1 MFWGRVKT
9 ARAFKGG
16 MTMALDPTALFTL
29 SYGLYVLTAREGGRD
44 LGCIVNTVTQL
55 TENPTRIA
63 VSVNKQNFT
72 NEVIQRTGVFNVSVL
87 TEAAPMDLFRHFG
100 FQSGRD
106 VDKFA
111 GRTDPV
117 SENGLRYIS
126 GPANALIS
134 GKVEQ
139 AIDCGTHMLYIA
151 LVTEARKLSDAPS
164 MTYAYYFAN
173 VKPRPQ
179 PKPAQE
185 KPRRGFV
192 CRICGYF
199 YEGDELPPDFICPLC
214 KHGAADFEP
223 VGF

>member
-1 MFWGRVKT
+1 
-9 ARAFKGG
+9 
-16 MTMALDPTALFTL
+16 MALDPTALFTL
-29 SYGLYVLTAREGGRD
+29 SYGLYVLTAREGDRD

-63 VSVNKQNFT
+63 VSVNKRNFT
-72 NEVIQRTGVFNVSVL
+72 NEVIQRTGLFNVSVL

>member
-1 MFWGRVKT
+1 
-9 ARAFKGG
+9 
-16 MTMALDPTALFTL
+16 MALDPTALFTL

-44 LGCIVNTVTQL
+44 LGCIVNTVTQM

-72 NEVIQRTGVFNVSVL
+72 NEVIQRTGLFNVSVL

-173 VKPRPQ
+173 VKPKPQ

>member
-1 MFWGRVKT
+1 
-9 ARAFKGG
+9 
-16 MTMALDPTALFTL
+16 MALDPTALFNL
-29 SYGLYVLTAREGGRD
+29 SYGLYVLTAREDGRD
-44 LGCIVNTVTQL
+44 CGCIVNTVTQL

-63 VSVNKQNFT
+63 LSVNKQNFT
-72 NEVIQRTGVFNVSVL
+72 NEVIQRTGVFNISVL
-87 TEAAPMDLFRHFG
+87 TEAATMDLFRHFG

-111 GRTDPV
+111 GRADPA
-117 SENGLRYIS
+117 SENGRRDLD

-173 VKPRPQ
+173 VKPKPQ
-179 PKPAQE
+179 PKPAE
-185 KPRRGFV
+185 DKPRRGFV

>member
-1 MFWGRVKT
+1 
-9 ARAFKGG
+9 
-16 MTMALDPTALFTL
+16 MALDPTALFTL

-72 NEVIQRTGVFNVSVL
+72 NEVIQRTGLFNVSVL

-117 SENGLRYIS
+117 SENGLRYIG

-139 AIDCGTHMLYIA
+139 AVDCGTHMLYIA

>member
-1 MFWGRVKT
+1 
-9 ARAFKGG
+9 
-16 MTMALDPTALFTL
+16 MALDPTALFTL

-72 NEVIQRTGVFNVSVL
+72 NEVIQRTGLFNVSVL

-111 GRTDPV
+111 GRADPV
-117 SENGLRYIS
+117 SENGLRYID

>member
-1 MFWGRVKT
+1 M
-9 ARAFKGG
+9 
-16 MTMALDPTALFTL
+16 
-29 SYGLYVLTAREGGRD
+29 
-44 LGCIVNTVTQL
+44 GCIVNTVTQL

-63 VSVNKQNFT
+63 LSVNKQNFT
-72 NEVIQRTGVFNVSVL
+72 CEVIRRTGLFNVSVL

-117 SENGLRYIS
+117 SENGLRYIG

-139 AIDCGTHMLYIA
+139 AVDCGTHMLFIA

-173 VKPRPQ
+173 VKPKPQ

>member
-1 MFWGRVKT
+1 
-9 ARAFKGG
+9 
-16 MTMALDPTALFTL
+16 MALDPTALFTL
-29 SYGLYVLTAREGGRD
+29 SYGLYVLTAREDGRD
-44 LGCIVNTVTQL
+44 CGCIVNTVTQL

-63 VSVNKQNFT
+63 LSVNKQNFT
-72 NEVIQRTGVFNVSVL
+72 NEVIQRTGVFNISIL
-87 TEAAPMDLFRHFG
+87 TEAATMDLFRHFG

-117 SENGLRYIS
+117 SENGLRYIG

-173 VKPRPQ
+173 VKPKPQ
-179 PKPAQE
+179 PKPAE
-185 KPRRGFV
+185 DKPRRGFV

>member
-1 MFWGRVKT
+1 
-9 ARAFKGG
+9 
-16 MTMALDPTALFTL
+16 MALDPTALFNL
-29 SYGLYVLTAREGGRD
+29 SYGLYVLTAREDGRD
-44 LGCIVNTVTQL
+44 CGCIVNTVTQL

-63 VSVNKQNFT
+63 LSVNKQNFT
-72 NEVIQRTGVFNVSVL
+72 NEVIQRTGVFNISVL
-87 TEAAPMDLFRHFG
+87 TEAATMDLFRHFG

-111 GRTDPV
+111 GRTDPT
-117 SENGLRYIS
+117 SENGLRYID

-173 VKPRPQ
+173 VKPKPQ
-179 PKPAQE
+179 TEGK
-185 KPRRGFV
+185 KGFV
-192 CRICGYF
+192 CKVCGYI
-199 YEGDELPPDFICPLC
+199 YEGDTLPDDFICPLC

>member
-1 MFWGRVKT
+1 
-9 ARAFKGG
+9 
-16 MTMALDPTALFTL
+16 MALDPTALFTL
-29 SYGLYVLTAREGGRD
+29 SYGLYVLTAREGDRD

-111 GRTDPV
+111 GRADPV

>member
-1 MFWGRVKT
+1 
-9 ARAFKGG
+9 
-16 MTMALDPTALFTL
+16 MALDPTALFNL
-29 SYGLYVLTAREGGRD
+29 SYGLYVLTAREDGRD
-44 LGCIVNTVTQL
+44 CGCIVNTVTQL

-63 VSVNKQNFT
+63 LSVNKQNFT
-72 NEVIQRTGVFNVSVL
+72 NEVIQRTGVFNISVL
-87 TEAAPMDLFRHFG
+87 TEAATMDLFRHFG

-111 GRTDPV
+111 GRTDPT
-117 SENGLRYIS
+117 SENGLRYIG

-173 VKPRPQ
+173 VKPKPQ
-179 PKPAQE
+179 SKPAE
-185 KPRRGFV
+185 AKPRRGFV

>member
-1 MFWGRVKT
+1 
-9 ARAFKGG
+9 
-16 MTMALDPTALFTL
+16 MALDPTALFTL

-63 VSVNKQNFT
+63 LSVNKQNFT
-72 NEVIQRTGVFNVSVL
+72 CEVIRRTGLFNVSVL

-173 VKPRPQ
+173 VKPKPQ

>member
-1 MFWGRVKT
+1 
-9 ARAFKGG
+9 
-16 MTMALDPTALFTL
+16 MALDPTALFTL

-63 VSVNKQNFT
+63 VSVNKRNFT
-72 NEVIQRTGVFNVSVL
+72 NEVIQRTGLFNVSVL

-111 GRTDPV
+111 GRADPV
-117 SENGLRYIS
+117 SENGLRYLD
-126 GPANALIS
+126 GPVNALIS

-173 VKPRPQ
+173 VKPKPQ

>member
-1 MFWGRVKT
+1 
-9 ARAFKGG
+9 
-16 MTMALDPTALFTL
+16 MALDPTALFTL
-29 SYGLYVLTAREGGRD
+29 SYGLYVLTAREGDRD

-72 NEVIQRTGVFNVSVL
+72 NEVIQRTGLFNVSVL

-117 SENGLRYIS
+117 SENGLRYIG

-139 AIDCGTHMLYIA
+139 AVDCGTHMLFIA

-173 VKPRPQ
+173 VKPKPQ

>member
-1 MFWGRVKT
+1 
-9 ARAFKGG
+9 
-16 MTMALDPTALFTL
+16 MALDPTALFNL
-29 SYGLYVLTAREGGRD
+29 SYGLYVLTAREDGRD
-44 LGCIVNTVTQL
+44 CGCIVNTVTQL

-87 TEAAPMDLFRHFG
+87 TEAATMDLFRHFG

-106 VDKFA
+106 VDKFV
-111 GRTDPV
+111 GRADPV
-117 SENGLRYIS
+117 SENGLRYIG

-173 VKPRPQ
+173 VKPKPQ
-179 PKPAQE
+179 PKPAE

>member
-1 MFWGRVKT
+1 
-9 ARAFKGG
+9 
-16 MTMALDPTALFTL
+16 MALDPTALFTL
-29 SYGLYVLTAREGGRD
+29 SYGLYVLTAREGSRD
-44 LGCIVNTVTQL
+44 CGCIVNTVTQL

-63 VSVNKQNFT
+63 LSVNKQNFT
-72 NEVIQRTGVFNVSVL
+72 CEVIRRTGLFNVSVL

-117 SENGLRYIS
+117 SENGLRYIG

>member
-1 MFWGRVKT
+1 
-9 ARAFKGG
+9 
-16 MTMALDPTALFTL
+16 MALDPTALFTL

-117 SENGLRYIS
+117 SENGLRYLD
-126 GPANALIS
+126 GPVNALIS

-173 VKPRPQ
+173 VKPKPQ

>member
-1 MFWGRVKT
+1 
-9 ARAFKGG
+9 
-16 MTMALDPTALFTL
+16 MALDPTALFTL

-179 PKPAQE
+179 PKPAE

>member
-1 MFWGRVKT
+1 
-9 ARAFKGG
+9 
-16 MTMALDPTALFTL
+16 MALDPTALFTL
-29 SYGLYVLTAREGGRD
+29 SYGLYVLTAREGDRD

-100 FQSGRD
+100 FQNGRD

-134 GKVEQ
+134 GKVDQ

-173 VKPRPQ
+173 VKPKPQ

>member
-1 MFWGRVKT
+1 
-9 ARAFKGG
+9 
-16 MTMALDPTALFTL
+16 MALDPTALFTL
-29 SYGLYVLTAREGGRD
+29 SYGLYVLTAREGDRD

-72 NEVIQRTGVFNVSVL
+72 NEVIQRTGLFNVSVL

-117 SENGLRYIS
+117 SENGLRYIG

-139 AIDCGTHMLYIA
+139 ATDCGTHMLYIA